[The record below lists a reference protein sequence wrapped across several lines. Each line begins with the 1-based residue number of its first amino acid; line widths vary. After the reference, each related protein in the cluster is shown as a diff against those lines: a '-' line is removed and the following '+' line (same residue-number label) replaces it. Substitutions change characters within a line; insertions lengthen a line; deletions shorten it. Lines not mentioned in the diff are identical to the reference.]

1 MLKKTIEFVDYDGN
15 KRKEDFWFNLSKA
28 EIMEM
33 ELLQDGGLEKL
44 IQKIISTQDLPELVI
59 LFKALI
65 LKSYGEKS
73 PDGRRFIKSDK
84 LTEEFTQTEA
94 YSQLFMELATDSD
107 AAAKFVNGII
117 PSDVDIS
124 DERLQAE
131 VAAMLD
137 EEDNA

>member
-44 IQKIISTQDLPELVI
+44 IQKIISTQDLPELVK

-131 VAAMLD
+131 VAAMLN

>member
-44 IQKIISTQDLPELVI
+44 IQKIISTQDLPELVK

>member
-44 IQKIISTQDLPELVI
+44 IQKIISTQDLPELVK

-73 PDGRRFIKSDK
+73 PDGRRFIKNDK

-117 PSDVDIS
+117 PSDIDIS

>member
-44 IQKIISTQDLPELVI
+44 IQKIISTQDLPELVK

-73 PDGRRFIKSDK
+73 PDGRRFIKNDK

-107 AAAKFVNGII
+107 AAAKFVNGIV
-117 PSDVDIS
+117 PSDIDIS

>member
-44 IQKIISTQDLPELVI
+44 IQKIISTQDLPELVK

-73 PDGRRFIKSDK
+73 PDGRRFIKNDK

>member
-1 MLKKTIEFVDYDGN
+1 MLKKTIEYVDYDGN

-44 IQKIISTQDLPELVI
+44 IKKIISTQNTPKLVE

-73 PDGRRFIKSDK
+73 DDGRRFIKSPE
-84 LTEEFTQTEA
+84 LTKEFTETEA
-94 YSQLFMELATDSD
+94 YSQLFMELATDAD
-107 AAAKFVNGII
+107 AAANFVNGII
-117 PSDVDIS
+117 PSDVDVS
-124 DERLQAE
+124 DEKLQAE

-137 EEDNA
+137 AE